1 MVSVNLLGSNP
12 TIYIRRTFDY
22 LDLEDIYIGL
32 FKACIFGMIIAIIG
46 CYQGF
51 NTQGGAEGVGKATT
65 RAVVMSSLLILIA
78 NYFITALFF

>member
-1 MVSVNLLGSNP
+1 
-12 TIYIRRTFDY
+12 

-32 FKACIFGMIIAIIG
+32 FKAGVFGMIIAIIG
-46 CYQGF
+46 CYEGF
-51 NTQGGAEGVGKATT
+51 NTRGGAEGVGKATT

>member
-1 MVSVNLLGSNP
+1 
-12 TIYIRRTFDY
+12 

-32 FKACIFGMIIAIIG
+32 FKAGVFGMIIAIIG
-46 CYQGF
+46 CYVGF
-51 NTQGGAEGVGKATT
+51 NTRGGAEGVGKATT